1 MRKIDFF
8 YDEEINAWRRTGTNT
23 IFMDAE
29 RAAHDALIA
38 NQRQYSYYMSIN
50 DVVSASISKNNM
62 DKLERKMKNTIDA
75 IERSKAITV
84 DYSDFYSSGTGYITS
99 SELPTSTPKGT
110 SYPAGSGGTNRGKG
124 YFSVF
129 HNDWDEP
136 RTLYSIYIEA
146 QEDDLVMEF
155 FKDIASSSS
164 DDRIK
169 NTVTDLLMALGV

>member
-1 MRKIDFF
+1 MKKIDFF
-8 YDEEINAWRRTGTNT
+8 YDEEINAWRRTGTNR
-23 IFMDAE
+23 IFMNAE
-29 RAAHDALIA
+29 MAAHDALIA
-38 NQRQYSYYMSIN
+38 NQRQYSYYMSNN
-50 DVVSASISKNNM
+50 DTHNATLSKNNM
-62 DKLERKMKNTIDA
+62 DKLAKKIRNTLDA
-75 IERSKAITV
+75 LDMSKSIMV

-136 RTLYSIYIEA
+136 RTLYSIYMEA
-146 QEDDLVMEF
+146 QKDDLVMEF

-164 DDRIK
+164 NDMIK
-169 NTVTDLLMALGV
+169 DTVTDLLTALGV